1 MTAISSVCPRCGAP
15 ISSQDPKKPAYCN
28 CCGEYTVIGTK
39 NAVISDAQSESDD
52 LFLSGCSYLALGDTE
67 NAADKFLSAANISP
81 SVARYWLYLLFALTE
96 KFDKLWLIA
105 DKESAVSVK
114 GKRVICRNVYRNFL
128 RTAKSEDHVLAK
140 KELGVNTEPSRAEIW
155 QIILYRILVPDVQ
168 KPPRDTAYAASYAY
182 NELKRL
188 MPEKASS
195 LRQSLCDKLNP
206 VSEDILEINTLS
218 FYEKTRDGVLELNT
232 KASIIEFSSDD
243 ITGRERFRAFRLT
256 NGIESIGTHFPFTEL
271 IVGNDVS
278 VIPDRLLFCCEKL
291 EKVTLSPSVTVI
303 GSEAF
308 SNCVSLSSVNL
319 GSSVTVIG
327 DMAFFNTAIRVLE
340 IPASV
345 KRVGA
350 SILGVLKKRTKE
362 TDISEYLMIIN
373 EQTEKARDWNAVG
386 AHFCGYA
393 VKKKSGAE
401 MYYPIKAELSENG
414 EVNEVPLTARENM
427 IFKALAY
434 SKIDPSEFEKDG
446 ASLKGKLSALFKNN
460 K

>member
-1 MTAISSVCPRCGAP
+1 MANCPKCGAP
-15 ISSQDPKKPAYCN
+15 ISANDPKKPAYCS

-67 NAADKFLSAANISP
+67 NAADRFLLATNVSP

-140 KELGVNTEPSRAEIW
+140 KELGVNTEPSKAEIW
-155 QIILYRILVPDVQ
+155 QIILYRILVPDDT
-168 KPPRDTAYAASYAY
+168 KPPKDTAYAASYAY
-182 NELKRL
+182 NELKKL
-188 MPEKASS
+188 IPEKAKA
-195 LRQSLCDKLNP
+195 LRQSLCDRLNP
-206 VSEDILEINTLS
+206 MTEDILEINTLS

-243 ITGRERFRAFRLT
+243 VPGKERFRAFRLT

-271 IVGNDVS
+271 IVSDDVS
-278 VIPDRLLFCCEKL
+278 VVPDRLLFCCENV
-291 EKVTLSPSVTVI
+291 EKITLSPAVTVI
-303 GSEAF
+303 GNEAF
-308 SNCVSLSSVNL
+308 SNCVSLSSINL
-319 GSSVTVIG
+319 GNNITAIG

-340 IPASV
+340 MPASV
-345 KRVGA
+345 KHVGA
-350 SILGVLKKRTKE
+350 SILGVLKKRTEE
-362 TDISEYLMIIN
+362 TDVSQYLMVVS
-373 EQTEKARDWNAVG
+373 EQTERARDWNAVG
-386 AHFCGYA
+386 THFCGYA
-393 VKKKSGAE
+393 VKKRVGAE
-401 MYYPIKAELSENG
+401 MYYPIKTEA
-414 EVNEVPLTARENM
+414 LTTREKM
-427 IFKALAY
+427 IFEALVY
-434 SKIDPSEFEKDG
+434 SKIDPSEFEKG
-446 ASLKGKLSALFKNN
+446 GSIKSKLSALFK